1 MRREHSIRQSVA
13 ISVALLSALF
23 LLPLV
28 VIAPFQTELF
38 GEEDAVHETEG
49 EPFVSG
55 DMDGKTV
62 LKVLQGDQVEEMDLG
77 TYLVGVVRAEMPAS
91 FELEALKAQ
100 AVAARTYTLYKIQTG
115 GNHGDTADICTDST
129 CCQAYISEEKARN
142 NWGEQADEYEQKI
155 EQAVTATDGQAILYV
170 SIAALVA
177 NVAAIIYIVYRAKK
191 LGRNPYKQDV
201 FEGTSDW
208 EKATA
213 RRAKVDY
220 AHAE

>member
-129 CCQAYISEEKARN
+129 CCQAYISEENARN
-142 NWGEQADEYEQKI
+142 N
-155 EQAVTATDGQAILYV
+155 
-170 SIAALVA
+170 
-177 NVAAIIYIVYRAKK
+177 
-191 LGRNPYKQDV
+191 
-201 FEGTSDW
+201 
-208 EKATA
+208 
-213 RRAKVDY
+213 
-220 AHAE
+220 